1 MKRKLSVTV
10 EENLLCQIDEKLSNS
25 LFRNKSHLV
34 EVALQKYLEE
44 KDV

>member
-10 EENLLCQIDEKLSNS
+10 EEKVLHQLNEKLSNS

-34 EVALQKYLEE
+34 EIALQKYLEE
-44 KDV
+44 ENV